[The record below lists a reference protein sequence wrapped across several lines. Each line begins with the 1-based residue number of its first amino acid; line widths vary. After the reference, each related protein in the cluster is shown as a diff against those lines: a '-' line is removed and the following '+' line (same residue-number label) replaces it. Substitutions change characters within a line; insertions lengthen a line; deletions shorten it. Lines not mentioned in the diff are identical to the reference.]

1 MEPSEPRLPLRFG
14 VFELHPTA
22 FELRRG
28 ARRIRLE
35 RRPMELLIL
44 LVERASHLVTRDEI
58 AARLWGTDVF
68 VDAEAGVN
76 TAIRKVRRAL
86 GESAERPV
94 FIDTVP
100 GKGYRFIAP
109 VTSVAPATH
118 ATIAVLPFANL
129 SGDPSHDYL
138 ADGLTEETI
147 AALGQ
152 VDPDRLSV
160 IGRTSTVRYR
170 KTRKSL
176 SEIAG
181 ELGASYVVEGSIR
194 GEDAWLRIT
203 SRLVRVQDGSVLWSA
218 AYDRQSINVLRL
230 QRKLCRAIADEIRVR
245 LSPERVARLG
255 RRQSTNSD
263 AYDLYLRG
271 RQAWNQLT
279 PMTTQRAIEFY
290 TRATAIDADYALAW
304 SGLADAYTSG
314 PITGDRRP
322 SDVWQRAKDAVRSA
336 LRAHPDLAEAQTSS
350 GVLKFWLDWDWP
362 GAEAALRRAVAL
374 DGHYAYAF
382 RMLGHVLSQT
392 GRHPAARIALQRAR
406 ELDPLYAMHHAL
418 SAQLDFQARD
428 FDAALDHA
436 RHSLDVDPN
445 FWPGYHQLAQVQ
457 EQLGEMDAALTAADT
472 ASKLSGGNSKAV
484 SIRAYILGIT
494 GRNEEASS
502 MVTALEQT
510 ATSRYV
516 PPYAIALGY
525 LGLQQADAMF
535 QWLDRAYDARDVH
548 LVFAPVD
555 PKWDRYR
562 SDRRFQEVMSRCGFT
577 R

>member
-1 MEPSEPRLPLRFG
+1 MEPPEPRPPVRFG
-14 VFELHPTA
+14 IFELHPSA

-35 RRPMELLIL
+35 RRPMELLML
-44 LVERASHLVTRDEI
+44 LVERASHLVTRAEI
-58 AARLWGTDVF
+58 VERLWGADVF
-68 VDAEAGVN
+68 LDAEAGVN

-86 GESAERPV
+86 GESAGRPV
-94 FIDTVP
+94 YIDTLP

-109 VTSVAPATH
+109 VISVAAVTPVL
-118 ATIAVLPFANL
+118 IAVLPFANL
-129 SGDPSHDYL
+129 SGDPLNDYL

-160 IGRTSTVRYR
+160 IGRTSTARYR
-170 KTRKSL
+170 TTRKSL
-176 SEIAG
+176 HEIAG
-181 ELGASYVVEGSIR
+181 ELRASYMVEGSIR
-194 GEDAWLRIT
+194 AEDAWLRIT
-203 SRLVRVQDGSVLWSA
+203 LRLIRVQDGAVLWSA
-218 AYDRQSINVLRL
+218 AYDRQSINLLRL

-245 LSPERVARLG
+245 VSPQRIARLG
-255 RRQSTNSD
+255 RRQTTNSD

-279 PMTTQRAIEFY
+279 PGTTQRAIEFY

-362 GAEAALRRAVAL
+362 GAEATLRRAIAL
-374 DGHYAYAF
+374 DGHYAYAY

-392 GRHPAARIALQRAR
+392 GRHPAARLALQRAR
-406 ELDPLYAMHHAL
+406 ELDPFYAMHHAL
-418 SAQLDFQARD
+418 SAQLAFQARD
-428 FDAALDHA
+428 FDAALEHA
-436 RHSLDVDPN
+436 HQSLTVDPD
-445 FWPGYHQLAQVQ
+445 FWTGYHQLAQVH
-457 EQLGEMDAALTAADT
+457 EQRGERDRALTAADT
-472 ASKLSGGNSKAV
+472 ASTLSGGNSKAV
-484 SIRAYILGIT
+484 SLRAYILGIT
-494 GRNEEASS
+494 GRDEEARSIL
-502 MVTALEQT
+502 TALEQT
-510 ATSRYV
+510 STSRYV

-525 LGLQQADAMF
+525 LGLDRADEMF

-555 PKWDRYR
+555 PKWDPYR
-562 SDRRFQEVMSRCGFT
+562 GERRFQDVMSRCGFT